1 MDIILTQYSG
11 KIVGPIAKLLGWIMN
26 GIYTVLDKIGINDVG
41 LTIIILTMII
51 YLCMLP
57 LTIKQQKFSKLSQK
71 MQPEQIGRA
80 HV

>member
-51 YLCMLP
+51 YLC
-57 LTIKQQKFSKLSQK
+57 K
-71 MQPEQIGRA
+71 IGRA